1 MSLFDSPSL
10 KAVRRA
16 LAEAG
21 SAAPVVRLPRWAE
34 GGALAAA
41 GALEAPLG
49 AMVQAQLFLIGERP
63 AMALLAGDRRCAAA
77 ALGRAVNL
85 PGEAR
90 PADADEVRRATGF
103 APDGLA
109 PLGMAERLPT
119 VIDVSLKRFA
129 TLYAP
134 AGDPRHV
141 FATTVDELKRLT
153 GGIVSYAITE
163 GDRYHPG
170 WSGVMG
176 V

>member
-1 MSLFDSPSL
+1 MSLFESKAV

-21 SAAPVVRLPRWAE
+21 AAAQVVMLPRSADRAE
-34 GGALAAA
+34 AA

-49 AMVQAQLFLIGERP
+49 AMVQVRLFLIGEQP
-63 AMALLAGDRRCAAA
+63 VMAVLAGDKRCAAE
-77 ALGRAVNL
+77 ALPRALNL

-90 PADADEVRRATGF
+90 PADAEQVRRATGF
-103 APDGLA
+103 AADGFA
-109 PLGMAERLPT
+109 PVGMAERLPT

-153 GGIVSYAITE
+153 GGIVSYAVTE
-163 GDRYHPG
+163 GDRHHPG
-170 WSGVMG
+170 KTSAMG